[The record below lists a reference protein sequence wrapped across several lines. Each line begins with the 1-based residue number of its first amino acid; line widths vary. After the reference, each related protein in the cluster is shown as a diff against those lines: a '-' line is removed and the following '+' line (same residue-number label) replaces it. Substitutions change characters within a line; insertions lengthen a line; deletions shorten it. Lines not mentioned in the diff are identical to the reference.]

1 MKRNF
6 RFYFILILI
15 VGVTAYPIF
24 AQDSGENIFKS
35 NCTAC
40 HSIGKTRLVGPGL
53 EGVTDKYEDAWL
65 KKWILNSQAFIAS
78 GDERAIAIYEE
89 YNKVAMQSFDFS
101 DQELDSLL
109 SYLANPPIQENITAG
124 NTGGS
129 SDEGMQ
135 TIIFVNDSHFYV
147 NSNGI

>member
-6 RFYFILILI
+6 RFYFILILGI
-15 VGVTAYPIF
+15 ITYPLV
-24 AQDSGENIFKS
+24 AQDSGESIFKA

-89 YNKVAMQSFDFS
+89 YN
-101 DQELDSLL
+101 
-109 SYLANPPIQENITAG
+109 
-124 NTGGS
+124 
-129 SDEGMQ
+129 
-135 TIIFVNDSHFYV
+135 
-147 NSNGI
+147 